1 MRYTSHV
8 DSRMTRRIASV
19 LALLLVSAAPVFA
32 QADARADAAGEWAV
46 TFATP
51 GGPEEFTMFVA
62 QNGAKLT
69 GRLTS
74 DAGEFPLTGAVDG
87 NHVKIVWQFPEQ
99 GKLLEITFTG
109 TIEGDSITGTAKL
122 DGLGQ
127 GPMSAER
134 TAR

>member
-1 MRYTSHV
+1 
-8 DSRMTRRIASV
+8 MTRRIASV

>member
-1 MRYTSHV
+1 
-8 DSRMTRRIASV
+8 MTRRTASV
-19 LALLLVSAAPVFA
+19 LVFLLVSAAPVFA
-32 QADARADAAGEWAV
+32 QSDVAGEWAV
-46 TFATP
+46 TFQTP

-62 QNGAKLT
+62 QSGTKLS

-87 NHVKIVWQFPEQ
+87 NHVKIVWSFPER

-109 TIEGDSITGTAKL
+109 TIDGDSITGTAKL
-122 DGLGQ
+122 GDLGQ

-134 TAR
+134 TGR